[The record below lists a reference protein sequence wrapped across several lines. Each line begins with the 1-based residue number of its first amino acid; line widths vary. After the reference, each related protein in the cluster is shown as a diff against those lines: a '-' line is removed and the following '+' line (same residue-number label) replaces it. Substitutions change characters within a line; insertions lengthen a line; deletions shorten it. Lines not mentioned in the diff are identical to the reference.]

1 MLKLQ
6 FDSILSLNKRLIDF
20 NVMWIQCIIISE
32 MEQEEKDEEDGRGEV
47 GKVKETAGKGK
58 MVK

>member
-1 MLKLQ
+1 
-6 FDSILSLNKRLIDF
+6 
-20 NVMWIQCIIISE
+20 
-32 MEQEEKDEEDGRGEV
+32 MEQEEKDEEDGGGEV